1 MQQVTRRAPQ
11 VERRAPRIERRS
23 DVETPPRRDPAPTR
37 LAYRMN
43 RLWLTPL
50 FRAMLHV
57 GLPAFLVVFCT
68 GLYLAD
74 EGRRDGLT
82 TFVQDVRRALQ
93 ERPEFMVEMMAIDG
107 ASQEVSEDIREIL
120 PLDFPVSS
128 FDLNLEDMRRTI
140 AGLDAVARAELHI
153 RAGGV
158 LQITIDERVPAV
170 VWRGRDG
177 LELLDVNGLRV
188 AALGARSDRPDLP
201 LIAGEGAYE
210 SVPEALDILAAANP
224 IADRIRGLV
233 RVGARRWDVV
243 LDRGQRVM
251 LPETGAV
258 RAMERVIAM
267 DKAEEMLARDLLTV
281 DLRQSDRPTLRMSDG
296 AFEQYKQI
304 KIIEAG
310 VLNR

>member
-1 MQQVTRRAPQ
+1 MQPVT
-11 VERRAPRIERRS
+11 RRAPRIERRT
-23 DVETPPRRDPAPTR
+23 DVDTPPRRDPAPTR

-50 FRAMLHV
+50 FRAMLRV
-57 GLPAFLVVFCT
+57 GLPVFLVIFCT

-74 EGRRDGLT
+74 EGRRDGLV
-82 TFVQDVRRALQ
+82 TFAQDVRR
-93 ERPEFMVEMMAIDG
+93 
-107 ASQEVSEDIREIL
+107 
-120 PLDFPVSS
+120 
-128 FDLNLEDMRRTI
+128 TI
-140 AGLDAVARAELHI
+140 SGLDAVARAELHI

-158 LQITIDERVPAV
+158 LQITIDERLPAV

-188 AALGARSDRPDLP
+188 SALGARSDRPDLP

-210 SVPEALDILAAANP
+210 GVPEALDILAAASP
-224 IADRIRGLV
+224 IEDRIRGLV

-267 DKAEEMLARDLLTV
+267 DKAEEMLARDLVTV

-310 VLNR
+310 VLSR

>member
-1 MQQVTRRAPQ
+1 MQQMT
-11 VERRAPRIERRS
+11 RRAPRIERRT
-23 DVETPPRRDPAPTR
+23 DVDTPPRRDPAPTR

-57 GLPAFLVVFCT
+57 GLPVFLIIFCT

-74 EGRRDGLT
+74 EGRRDGLV
-82 TFVQDVRRALQ
+82 TFGQDVRRTLQ

-107 ASQEVSEDIREIL
+107 ASQEVSDDIREIL
-120 PLDFPVSS
+120 PLDFPISS

-140 AGLDAVARAELHI
+140 SGLDAVARAELHI

-158 LQITIDERVPAV
+158 LQITIDERLPAV

-188 AALGARSDRPDLP
+188 SSLGARSDRPDLP

-210 SVPEALDILAAANP
+210 DVPEALDILAAASP
-224 IADRIRGLV
+224 IEDRIRGLV

-267 DKAEEMLARDLLTV
+267 DKAEEMLARDLVTV

-310 VLNR
+310 VLSR

>member
-1 MQQVTRRAPQ
+1 MQQMT
-11 VERRAPRIERRS
+11 RRAPRIERRT
-23 DVETPPRRDPAPTR
+23 DVDTPPRRDPAPTR

-57 GLPAFLVVFCT
+57 GLPVFLIIFCT

-74 EGRRDGLT
+74 EGRRDGLV
-82 TFVQDVRRALQ
+82 TFAQDVRRTLQ

-107 ASQEVSEDIREIL
+107 ASQEVSDDIREIL
-120 PLDFPVSS
+120 PLDFPISS

-140 AGLDAVARAELHI
+140 SGLDAVARAELHI

-158 LQITIDERVPAV
+158 LQITIDERLPAV

-188 AALGARSDRPDLP
+188 SALGARSDRPDLP

-210 SVPEALDILAAANP
+210 GVPEALDILAAASP
-224 IADRIRGLV
+224 IEDRIRGLV

-267 DKAEEMLARDLLTV
+267 DKAEEMLARDLVTV

-310 VLNR
+310 VLSR